1 MWGGFQMLKVVAS
14 IATSVLVATALTTA
28 ASAKS
33 RAISTDTSVA
43 QTELDVPAN
52 SVAHLVFLS
61 AAGTGQTYTGGGTR
75 SDFLSIN
82 AGTQASPASG
92 TPIFCS
98 GTFGSCTTTA
108 AGTNVVL
115 GSSPLNLVLT
125 TQNDTGGT
133 VVLPLDS
140 FFGDNSLTSANPIK
154 DESGFNA
161 GNTEQSGQIFIDQ
174 VQATNNFGVP
184 TPGNLAALLSAPGVF
199 DVQYLGWQDNNPPTS
214 AFADANVDPWTYN
227 NMVVAVYFT
236 PLGSTGGGGLPE
248 PAAWS
253 MLLLGFFG
261 LGATVRRT
269 RRAYASTAV

>member
-1 MWGGFQMLKVVAS
+1 MLKVVAS
-14 IATSVLVATALTTA
+14 IATSVLLATALTTA
-28 ASAKS
+28 ANAKS
-33 RAISTDTSVA
+33 RAISTDSSVK
-43 QTELDVPAN
+43 QTTIDVPAN

-61 AAGTGQTYTGGGTR
+61 AAGTGQSYTGGGTR
-75 SDFLSIN
+75 NDFLSLSS
-82 AGTQASPASG
+82 SPD

-98 GTFGSCTTTA
+98 ATFGSNCTATTA
-108 AGTNVVL
+108 
-115 GSSPLNLVLT
+115 GSAVQLSETPLDLLLT

-133 VVLPLDS
+133 TVLDLNA
-140 FFGDNSLTSANPIK
+140 FFADNSLTSSNPIR
-154 DESGFNA
+154 DQSGPNA
-161 GNTEQSGQIFIDQ
+161 GEIEQSQQIFVAQ
-174 VQATNNFGVP
+174 VQSTNNFNVP
-184 TPGNLAALLSAPGVF
+184 TPGSLAALLAAPGVF

-261 LGATVRRT
+261 LGAVVRRSSRT
-269 RRAYASTAV
+269 YASSAV